1 MFFDAVNS
9 FFNLFLPLRCVA
21 NKCLFLLALL
31 VSRRSVSAYYTRF
44 SIGVKGF
51 FKNLGFFYQTPFIC
65 LIP

>member
-9 FFNLFLPLRCVA
+9 FFNLFLPLRRVA

-44 SIGVKGF
+44 VGVF
-51 FKNLGFFYQTPFIC
+51 FQAEDGIRDHA
-65 LIP
+65 